1 MKNAATAP
9 MTVELPVQLKNR
21 LEELAKSTDSS
32 SADLAL
38 DAISSYVDLQEW
50 QIRRIEN
57 GLREADAG
65 EFATD
70 EEVAAVFSKWL
81 NAR

>member
-1 MKNAATAP
+1 MKNTDTTP
-9 MTVELPVQLKNR
+9 MTVELPVQLKSR
-21 LEELAKSTDSS
+21 LEDLAKSTESS
-32 SADLAL
+32 SAELAL
-38 DAISSYVDLQEW
+38 DAISSYVDLQER

-65 EFATD
+65 ELATD

-81 NAR
+81 NAG

>member
-1 MKNAATAP
+1 MKNTATTP

-21 LEELAKSTDSS
+21 LEELAKSTESS
-32 SADLAL
+32 SAELAL

-57 GLREADAG
+57 GLREAEAG
-65 EFATD
+65 ELATD
-70 EEVAAVFSKWL
+70 EEVSAVFSKWL
-81 NAR
+81 NAG

>member
-1 MKNAATAP
+1 MKNTATTP

-21 LEELAKSTDSS
+21 LEELAKTTESS
-32 SADLAL
+32 STDLAL
-38 DAISSYVDLQEW
+38 DAITSYVDLQEW

-65 EFATD
+65 ELATD

-81 NAR
+81 NAG